1 MKHVIIE
8 QYAFTP
14 STKTIVVTGKYIR
27 AEQLLLITN
36 VTRGT
41 VVYNFSDPSL
51 LGTITN
57 TVSTTTGTETT
68 TIVLTYN
75 TASHSSTDKLA
86 IMVEET
92 YTEIT
97 PNETLQDPVG
107 KLRVS
112 QPQSLIDTDFEYG
125 TQPTKWESI
134 SLLNNRPSAFYDVTA
149 PLTITNVTSV
159 GTTVTVSVPNTTG
172 AVAGQPIFII
182 GTLDIGNSDGWWLID
197 TVSTNVSITYK
208 TFSAPTQVGGTLYD
222 ATKTYLYAGTFFTG
236 SGIPTSGI
244 VASGSAITVTT
255 TNAHGLTIGNHVFI
269 SGTTGLTGVNGTW
282 QIATTPTNTTF
293 TITSTISAGTATLT
307 AGASA
312 TLYVRTQGFITHRAF
327 DGGVQ
332 FSNQL
337 PYHGYQVIRQT
348 RRYFRYQSGKG
359 IQFSTGSIMKPAAY
373 VDTMSNGGSGT
384 TITVNTRFP
393 HGLSAGT
400 TIKVSGC
407 DDSAYNGTFTV
418 VTAPTLLQFT
428 YTAATTPATYPA
440 TAVFSGN
447 IAISPS
453 LWFGSKNRIG
463 MFDQQNGFFYEYD
476 GENLYAVKRSSTQQL
491 GGYCSVTNGS
501 PTVTGTLTTFSTQI
515 KPGDMV
521 VIRGQSYTVL
531 IITSDTSM
539 QIYPEYKGVT
549 ATNVLLSKTID
560 IRTRQSNFNI
570 DKVDG
575 TGASG
580 YNVDLTRMQ
589 MFYMDYTWY
598 GAGAIRFGFKNNR
611 GEIIYV
617 HRIPNNNVN
626 TEAYMRSG
634 NLPARYE
641 TNTQAYYSYLTATL
655 SSVATTGAT
664 FSLYG
669 YLDDWPSTGTV
680 VLNQAS
686 VGGTIEFL
694 TYTGKTLNAI
704 NAAGYYTTT
713 FTIGTRATTG
723 GAASATTFTVT
734 GAGTYT
740 PGGTA
745 PIMVTLSSPV
755 QASTISHWGSSVIM
769 DGRYDDDKSL
779 VFNVGQNTAVQNVTA
794 GTRYAL
800 ISLRSAPSVDNG
812 ITGLLGAR
820 EIINRMQLIM
830 RQMDA
835 YTTQPYRIDLIL
847 NGRVASGSFIPVG
860 GSSLCQ
866 YALHDPSTT
875 ISGGESIFSFF
886 TNAAGVT
893 QQDLTLVRDIG
904 TSILGGG
911 TSLTCPTTN
920 NNKFPDG
927 PDIVTVCATVIS
939 SSGTNAINA
948 RISWTEAQ
956 A

>member
-14 STKTIVVTGKYIR
+14 STKTIVVTGKNIR
-27 AEQLLLITN
+27 SEQLLLITN

-41 VVYNFSDPSL
+41 VIYNFSDPSL

-57 TVSTTTGTETT
+57 TVSTTTGLETT

-125 TQPTKWESI
+125 TQPTKWESV

-149 PLTITNVTSV
+149 PLTFTNITSST
-159 GTTVTVSVPNTTG
+159 TTVTVLIANTAGLSV
-172 AVAGQPIFII
+172 GQPVFVV
-182 GTLDIGNSDGWWLID
+182 GTLDIGNSDGWWIID
-197 TVSTNVSITYK
+197 SISTNVNFTYK
-208 TFSAPTQVGGTLYD
+208 VFNAPTMISSTLYD
-222 ATKTYLYAGTFFTG
+222 ATKTYIYSASFYTG
-236 SGIPTSGI
+236 AGIPTTSI
-244 VASGSAITVTT
+244 VADGTKITVTT

-269 SGTTGLTGVNGTW
+269 ALTTGLTGVNNTW
-282 QIATTPTNTTF
+282 AVATTPTTNTF
-293 TITSTISAGTATLT
+293 TITSTISAGTATPS
-307 AGASA
+307 GATT
-312 TLYVRTQGFITHRAF
+312 TLYVRSQGFVTHRAF

-332 FSNQL
+332 FTNQL
-337 PYHGYQVIRQT
+337 PYHGYQIIRQT

-359 IQFSTGSIMKPAAY
+359 IQFSTGSILKPSVY
-373 VDTMSNGGSGT
+373 IDNVSNGGSGT

-400 TIKVSGC
+400 VIKVTGA

-418 VTAPTLLQFT
+418 ITAPTLLQFT
-428 YTAATTPATYPA
+428 YTATTTPATYPA
-440 TAVFSGN
+440 TSVGSDN

-453 LWFGSKNRIG
+453 SWFGSKNRIG

-476 GENLYAVKRSSTQQL
+476 GQNLYAVKRSSTKQL
-491 GGYCSVTNGS
+491 SGYVSVTNGS
-501 PTVTGTLTTFSTQI
+501 ATVSGTITTFSSQI

-521 VIRGQSYTVL
+521 VIRGQSYTVM

-539 QIYPEYKGVT
+539 QIYPEYRGT
-549 ATNVLLSKTID
+549 SASNVLISKTVD
-560 IRTRQSNFNI
+560 TRYKQSNFNI
-570 DKVDG
+570 DKLDG

-580 YNVDLTRMQ
+580 YNLDLTRMQ

-598 GAGAIRFGFKNNR
+598 GAGAIRFGVKNNR
-611 GEIIYV
+611 GEVIYC

-655 SSVATTGAT
+655 SNTATTGAT
-664 FSLYG
+664 ITLFG
-669 YLDDWPSTGTV
+669 NLDDWPSSGTV
-680 VLNQAS
+680 VVNQAS
-686 VGGTIEFL
+686 VGGTIEFI
-694 TYTGKTLNAI
+694 TFTAKTLNGI
-704 NAAGYYTTT
+704 NSYGLYTTSL
-713 FTIGTRATTG
+713 TIGTRATTG
-723 GAASATTFTVT
+723 GTGTAATFTVT
-734 GAGTYT
+734 GAGNYT

-779 VFNVGQNTAVQNVTA
+779 VFNVGQNTAATNVTA

-812 ITGLLGAR
+812 ITGLLGSR
-820 EIINRMQLIM
+820 ELINRMQLIL
-830 RQMDA
+830 RQMDC

-847 NGRVASGSFIPVG
+847 NGRVSGGSFQAVG

-866 YALHDPSTT
+866 YALHATSTT
-875 ISGGESIFSFF
+875 IAGGENIFSFF
-886 TNAAGVT
+886 TNPAGIT
-893 QQDLTLVRDIG
+893 QQELNLVRDLG

-911 TSLTCPTTN
+911 NTLTCPTTDI
-920 NNKFPDG
+920 NKYPDG
-927 PDIVTVCATVIS
+927 PDIVTICATVIS
-939 SSGTNAINA
+939 SSGTNSINA

>member
-57 TVSTTTGTETT
+57 TVSTTTGLETT

-149 PLTITNVTSV
+149 PTVISNVTSST
-159 GTTVTVSVPNTTG
+159 TTVTISMSNTTG
-172 AVAGQPIFII
+172 LVAGQPIFII

-222 ATKTYLYAGTFFTG
+222 PTKTYLYAGTFFTG

-244 VASGSAITVTT
+244 VANGSIITVTT

-312 TLYVRTQGFITHRAF
+312 TLYTRTQGFITHRAF

-428 YTAATTPATYPA
+428 YTATSTPATYPA
-440 TAVFSGN
+440 TSVFSGN

-491 GGYCSVTNGS
+491 GGYCSITNGS

-539 QIYPEYKGVT
+539 QIYPEYKGIT

-580 YNVDLTRMQ
+580 YNADLTRMQ

-655 SSVATTGAT
+655 ASSATTGAT

-694 TYTGKTLNAI
+694 TYTAKTLNAI
-704 NAAGYYTTT
+704 TAAGYYTTT
-713 FTIGTRATTG
+713 FTIGARAQTG
-723 GAASATTFTVT
+723 GAAAAATFTVT

-755 QASTISHWGSSVIM
+755 QSSTISHWGSSVIM

-779 VFNVGQNTAVQNVTA
+779 VFNVGQNTAIANVTA

-800 ISLRSAPSVDNG
+800 ISLRVAPSVDNG
-812 ITGLLGAR
+812 ITGLLGSR

-886 TNAAGVT
+886 TNSAGVT
-893 QQDLTLVRDIG
+893 QQELTLVRDIG

-920 NNKFPDG
+920 ANKYPDG

-939 SSGTNAINA
+939 TSGTNSINA

>member
-14 STKTIVVTGKYIR
+14 NTKTVVVTGKNIR
-27 AEQLLLITN
+27 PEQLLLITN

-41 VVYNFSDPSL
+41 VLYNFSDPSL
-51 LGTITN
+51 GATITN
-57 TVSTTTGTETT
+57 TVSNTTGLETT
-68 TIVLTYN
+68 TIVLSYN

-97 PNETLQDPVG
+97 PSETFMDPVG
-107 KLRVS
+107 KMRVS

-134 SLLNNRPSAFYDVTA
+134 SLLNNRPSAFYDATS
-149 PLTITNVTSV
+149 PITFTNITSST
-159 GTTVTVSVPNTTG
+159 TTVTVLMASTTG
-172 AVAGQPIFII
+172 LVAGQPIFVV
-182 GTLDIGNSDGWWLID
+182 GSLDIGNADGWWLID
-197 TVSTNVSITYK
+197 TVTTNVSITYK
-208 TFSAPTQVGGTLYD
+208 TFTAPTMVGGTLFD
-222 ATKTYLYAGTFFTG
+222 ATKTYIFGATFFTG
-236 SGIPTSGI
+236 AGIPTASI
-244 VASGSAITVTT
+244 TASGTAITVTT
-255 TNAHGLTIGNHVFI
+255 TNHHGLTIGNHVFI
-269 SGTTGLTGVNGTW
+269 ASTTGLTGVNGTW

-293 TITSTISAGTATLT
+293 TITSTISAGTATLSGST
-307 AGASA
+307 T
-312 TLYVRTQGFITHRAF
+312 TLYVRSQGFVTHRAF

-359 IQFSTGSIMKPAAY
+359 IQFSTGTILKPAVY
-373 VDTMSNGGSGT
+373 VDNVSNGGSGT

-400 TIKVSGC
+400 TIKVTGC

-428 YTAATTPATYPA
+428 YSATTTPSTYPA
-440 TAVFSGN
+440 TAVGSSG
-447 IAISPS
+447 IAISPTS
-453 LWFGSKNRIG
+453 WYGSKNRIG

-476 GENLYAVKRSSTQQL
+476 GQNLYAVKRSSTNQL
-491 GGYCSVTNGS
+491 SGTNAVTNGTA
-501 PTVTGTLTTFSTQI
+501 TVTGTSTTYSSQI

-521 VIRGQSYTVL
+521 VIRGQSYTVMV
-531 IITSDTSM
+531 ITSDTSM
-539 QIYPEYKGVT
+539 QIYPEYRGVT
-549 ATNVLLSKTID
+549 ASNILISRTID
-560 IRTRQSNFNI
+560 TRFEQTNFNI
-570 DKVDG
+570 DKMDG

-580 YNVDLTRMQ
+580 YNLDLTRMQ
-589 MFYMDYTWY
+589 MLYMDYTWY

-611 GEIIYV
+611 GEIIYC
-617 HRIPNNNVN
+617 HRIPNNNLN

-655 SSVATTGAT
+655 SNTATTGAT
-664 FSLYG
+664 ITLFGS
-669 YLDDWPSTGTV
+669 LDDWPNAGTV
-680 VLNQAS
+680 AISQAS
-686 VGGTIEFL
+686 VGGTVEFI
-694 TYTGKTLNAI
+694 TFTGKTLNAI
-704 NAAGYYTTT
+704 NAYGLYTTT
-713 FTIGTRATTG
+713 LTIGTRAVTG
-723 GAASATTFTVT
+723 GTGTATTFTVT
-734 GAGTYT
+734 GAGNYT

-745 PIMVTLSSPV
+745 PIKVELSSPV

-779 VFNVGQNTAVQNVTA
+779 VFNVGQNTAVSNVTA

-800 ISLRSAPSVDNG
+800 ISLRVAPSVDNG
-812 ITGLLGAR
+812 FIGLLGAR
-820 EIINRMQLIM
+820 EVINRMQLIM
-830 RQMDA
+830 RQMDV
-835 YTTQPYRIDLIL
+835 YTTQPYRVDLIL
-847 NGRVASGSFIPVG
+847 NGRVASGTFQNVG
-860 GSSLCQ
+860 GSSLSQ
-866 YALHDPSTT
+866 YALHSASTT
-875 ISGGESIFSFF
+875 ITGGENIFSFF
-886 TNAAGVT
+886 TNASGVT
-893 QQDLTLVRDIG
+893 QQELNLVRDLG
-904 TSILGGG
+904 ASIIGGG
-911 TSLTCPTTN
+911 TTLTCPTSDN
-920 NNKFPDG
+920 QKYPDG

-939 SSGTNAINA
+939 GSGTNSINA

>member
-14 STKTIVVTGKYIR
+14 STKTVVVTGKNIR
-27 AEQLLLITN
+27 LEQLLLITN

-41 VVYNFSDPSL
+41 VIYNFSDPSL
-51 LGTITN
+51 TATVTN
-57 TVSTTTGTETT
+57 TVSTTTGLETT
-68 TIVLTYN
+68 TIVVAYN

-92 YTEIT
+92 YAEIT

-107 KLRVS
+107 KIRVS

-134 SLLNNRPSAFYDVTA
+134 SLLNNRPSAFYDATSS
-149 PLTITNVTSV
+149 ITFTNITSS
-159 GTTVTVSVPNTTG
+159 GTTVTIALTNTTG
-172 AVAGQPIFII
+172 LIAGQPIFVI
-182 GTLDIGNSDGWWLID
+182 GTLDIGNSDGWWVID
-197 TVSTNVSITYK
+197 TVTTNTSITYK
-208 TFSAPTQVGGTLYD
+208 TFNAPTQVGGTLYD
-222 ATKTYLYAGTFFTG
+222 ANKSYVFGATFYTGAAISCASVVADGTK
-236 SGIPTSGI
+236 
-244 VASGSAITVTT
+244 ITVTT
-255 TNAHGLTIGNHVFI
+255 TYAHGLTIGNHVYI
-269 SGTTGLTGVNGTW
+269 VLTTGLTGVNGTW

-293 TITSTISAGTATLT
+293 TITSTISAGTATRSDALT
-307 AGASA
+307 
-312 TLYVRTQGFITHRAF
+312 TLYVRSQGFVTHRAF

-359 IQFSTGSIMKPAAY
+359 IQFSAGSIMKPAIY
-373 VDTMSNGGSGT
+373 VDNVSNGGSGST
-384 TITVNTRFP
+384 VTVNTRFP

-400 TIKVSGC
+400 TIKVTGC

-428 YTAATTPATYPA
+428 YTAASTPATYPA
-440 TAVFSGN
+440 TSVFSGN

-463 MFDQQNGFFYEYD
+463 MFDQQNGFFFEYD

-491 GGYCSVTNGS
+491 SGSNAVTNGS
-501 PTVTGTLTTFSTQI
+501 PTVTGTVTTYSSQI

-531 IITSDTSM
+531 VITSDTSM
-539 QIYPEYKGVT
+539 QIYPEYRGTT
-549 ATNVLLSKTID
+549 ASNILISKTID
-560 IRTRQSNFNI
+560 TRYKQSSFNI
-570 DKVDG
+570 DKLDG

-580 YNVDLTRMQ
+580 YNIDLTRMQ
-589 MFYMDYTWY
+589 MWYMDYTWY

-611 GEIIYV
+611 GEVIYC

-641 TNTQAYYSYLTATL
+641 TNTQAYYSYLTGTL

-686 VGGTIEFL
+686 VGGTIEFM
-694 TYTGKTLNAI
+694 TYTAKTLNAI
-704 NAAGYYTTT
+704 NAYGYYTTT

-723 GAASATTFTVT
+723 GTGTPTTFTVT
-734 GAGTYT
+734 GAGNYT

-779 VFNVGQNTAVQNVTA
+779 VFNVGMNTAASNVTA

-800 ISLRSAPSVDNG
+800 ISLRSSPSVDNG
-812 ITGLLGAR
+812 FTGLLGAR

-830 RQMDA
+830 RQMDV

-847 NGRVASGSFIPVG
+847 NGAVSAGSFIPVG
-860 GSSLCQ
+860 GSSLSQ
-866 YALHDPSTT
+866 YALHATSTT
-875 ISGGESIFSFF
+875 ITGGENIFSFF
-886 TNAAGVT
+886 TNTSGVT
-893 QQDLTLVRDIG
+893 QQELVLVRDLG
-904 TSILGGG
+904 TNILGGG
-911 TSLTCPTTN
+911 TSLTCPTGGTG
-920 NNKFPDG
+920 KYPDG

-939 SSGTNAINA
+939 SSGTNSINA

>member
-14 STKTIVVTGKYIR
+14 STKTVVVTGKNIR
-27 AEQLLLITN
+27 PEQLLLITN

-41 VVYNFSDPSL
+41 VIYNFSDPSL
-51 LGTITN
+51 TATITN
-57 TVSTTTGTETT
+57 SISTTSGLETT
-68 TIVLTYN
+68 TIVLAYN

-86 IMVEET
+86 IMIEET

-107 KLRVS
+107 KMRVS
-112 QPQSLIDTDFEYG
+112 TPQSLIDTDFEYG

-134 SLLNNRPSAFYDVTA
+134 SLLNNRPGAFYDVTS
-149 PLTITNVTSV
+149 PTTITNITSST
-159 GTTVTVSVPNTTG
+159 TTVTISMASTTG
-172 AVAGQPIFII
+172 FVAGQPIFVV

-197 TVSTNVSITYK
+197 TVNTNVSVTYK

-222 ATKTYLYAGTFFTG
+222 STKTYLYAGTFFTG
-236 SGIPTSGI
+236 AGIPTTSI
-244 VASGSAITVTT
+244 TASGTAITVTT
-255 TNAHGLTIGNHVFI
+255 TNAHGLTLGNHVFI

-282 QIATTPTNTTF
+282 QIATTPTTNTF

-312 TLYVRTQGFITHRAF
+312 TLYVRAQGFVTHRAF

-332 FSNQL
+332 FTNQL

-359 IQFSTGSIMKPAAY
+359 IQFSTGSIMKPAVY
-373 VDTMSNGGSGT
+373 VDSVSNGGSGT
-384 TITVNTRFP
+384 TVTVNTRFP

-428 YTAATTPATYPA
+428 YTATSTPATYPA

-491 GGYCSVTNGS
+491 SGYCSVTNGS
-501 PTVTGTLTTFSTQI
+501 ASVTGTLTSFSSQI

-521 VIRGQSYTVL
+521 VVRGQSYTVL
-531 IITSDTSM
+531 MITSDTAM
-539 QIYPEYKGVT
+539 QIYPEYRGTT
-549 ATNVLLSKTID
+549 ATNVLLSKTVD
-560 IRTRQSNFNI
+560 TRFKQSNFNI
-570 DKVDG
+570 DKIDG

-580 YNVDLTRMQ
+580 YNIDLTRMQ

-611 GEIIYV
+611 GEVIYC

-655 SSVATTGAT
+655 SSSATTGAS

-669 YLDDWPSTGTV
+669 YLDDWPSSGTV
-680 VLNQAS
+680 ILNQAS

-694 TYTGKTLNAI
+694 TYTAKTLNAI

-723 GAASATTFTVT
+723 GAAAAATFTIT

-779 VFNVGQNTAVQNVTA
+779 VFNVGQNTAASNVTA

-800 ISLRSAPSVDNG
+800 ISLRVAPSVDNG
-812 ITGLLGAR
+812 ITGLLGQR
-820 EIINRMQLIM
+820 EIINRMQLIL
-830 RQMDA
+830 RQMDC

-847 NGRVASGSFIPVG
+847 NGRVASGSFVNVG

-866 YALHDPSTT
+866 YALHATSTT
-875 ISGGESIFSFF
+875 ISGGENIFSFF
-886 TNAAGVT
+886 TNPAGIT
-893 QQDLTLVRDIG
+893 QQELTLVRDLG

-911 TSLTCPTTN
+911 NTLTCPTTD
-920 NNKFPDG
+920 NNKYPDG

-939 SSGTNAINA
+939 SSGTNSINA

>member
-1 MKHVIIE
+1 
-8 QYAFTP
+8 
-14 STKTIVVTGKYIR
+14 
-27 AEQLLLITN
+27 
-36 VTRGT
+36 
-41 VVYNFSDPSL
+41 
-51 LGTITN
+51 
-57 TVSTTTGTETT
+57 
-68 TIVLTYN
+68 
-75 TASHSSTDKLA
+75 
-86 IMVEET
+86 
-92 YTEIT
+92 
-97 PNETLQDPVG
+97 
-107 KLRVS
+107 
-112 QPQSLIDTDFEYG
+112 
-125 TQPTKWESI
+125 
-134 SLLNNRPSAFYDVTA
+134 
-149 PLTITNVTSV
+149 
-159 GTTVTVSVPNTTG
+159 
-172 AVAGQPIFII
+172 
-182 GTLDIGNSDGWWLID
+182 
-197 TVSTNVSITYK
+197 
-208 TFSAPTQVGGTLYD
+208 
-222 ATKTYLYAGTFFTG
+222 
-236 SGIPTSGI
+236 
-244 VASGSAITVTT
+244 
-255 TNAHGLTIGNHVFI
+255 
-269 SGTTGLTGVNGTW
+269 
-282 QIATTPTNTTF
+282 
-293 TITSTISAGTATLT
+293 
-307 AGASA
+307 
-312 TLYVRTQGFITHRAF
+312 
-327 DGGVQ
+327 
-332 FSNQL
+332 
-337 PYHGYQVIRQT
+337 
-348 RRYFRYQSGKG
+348 
-359 IQFSTGSIMKPAAY
+359 
-373 VDTMSNGGSGT
+373 
-384 TITVNTRFP
+384 
-393 HGLSAGT
+393 
-400 TIKVSGC
+400 
-407 DDSAYNGTFTV
+407 
-418 VTAPTLLQFT
+418 
-428 YTAATTPATYPA
+428 
-440 TAVFSGN
+440 
-447 IAISPS
+447 
-453 LWFGSKNRIG
+453 
-463 MFDQQNGFFYEYD
+463 
-476 GENLYAVKRSSTQQL
+476 
-491 GGYCSVTNGS
+491 
-501 PTVTGTLTTFSTQI
+501 
-515 KPGDMV
+515 
-521 VIRGQSYTVL
+521 
-531 IITSDTSM
+531 
-539 QIYPEYKGVT
+539 
-549 ATNVLLSKTID
+549 
-560 IRTRQSNFNI
+560 
-570 DKVDG
+570 
-575 TGASG
+575 
-580 YNVDLTRMQ
+580 
-589 MFYMDYTWY
+589 
-598 GAGAIRFGFKNNR
+598 
-611 GEIIYV
+611 
-617 HRIPNNNVN
+617 
-626 TEAYMRSG
+626 MRSG

-655 SSVATTGAT
+655 ASSATTGAT

-694 TYTGKTLNAI
+694 TYTAKTLNAI

-723 GAASATTFTVT
+723 GAAAATTFTVT

-820 EIINRMQLIM
+820 EIVNRMQLIM

-886 TNAAGVT
+886 TNSSGVT